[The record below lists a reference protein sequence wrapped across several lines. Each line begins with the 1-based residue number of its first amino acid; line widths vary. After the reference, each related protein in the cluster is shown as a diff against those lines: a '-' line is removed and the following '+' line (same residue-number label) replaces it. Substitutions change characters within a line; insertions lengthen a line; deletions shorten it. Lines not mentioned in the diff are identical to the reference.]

1 MAFIDTIRPSEASGS
16 VLEMYLRQEDHWGYV
31 PDYAKVFSH
40 RPETLARWGRLL
52 AEIRRPV
59 DDRRFELVTLVVA
72 LELRHSA
79 CSLAHGKK
87 LAELIGEDKVIAIA
101 EGRKADVLSPADFA
115 IAEFARD
122 IARDAR
128 KITHGRVEALKSI
141 HGLTDEEVFDVVATA
156 AARCFFTKVLDALG
170 SEPDNAFMSM
180 SPDLRQALTV
190 GRPVSHRKP
199 EYTAAVA

>member
-1 MAFIDTIRPSEASGS
+1 MAFIDTIPPGEASGS
-16 VLEMYLRQEDHWGYV
+16 VLDMYRRQQDHWGYV

-40 RPETLARWGRLL
+40 RPETLARWGQLL
-52 AEIRRPV
+52 AEIRRPM
-59 DDRRFELVTLVVA
+59 DDRRFELVTLIVA

-87 LAELIGEDKVIAIA
+87 LADLIGVDAVIAIA
-101 EGRKADVLSPADFA
+101 EGRKADVLSTADFA

-141 HGLTDEEVFDVVATA
+141 HGLTDEEVFDVAATA
-156 AARCFFTKVLDALG
+156 AGRCFFTKVLDALG
-170 SEPDNAFMSM
+170 SEPDSAFMSM
-180 SPDLRQALTV
+180 SPGLRQALTV
-190 GRPVSHRKP
+190 GRPVSPRKP

>member
-1 MAFIDTIRPSEASGS
+1 MAFIDTIPPGEASGS
-16 VLEMYLRQEDHWGYV
+16 VLDMYQRQQDHWGYV

-40 RPETLARWGRLL
+40 RPETLARWGQLL
-52 AEIRRPV
+52 AEIRRPM
-59 DDRRFELVTLVVA
+59 DDRRFELVTLTVA

-87 LAELIGEDKVIAIA
+87 LAELIGEDAVIAIA
-101 EGRKADVLSPADFA
+101 EGRKADVLSTADFA

-141 HGLTDEEVFDVVATA
+141 HGLTDEEVFDIVITA

-199 EYTAAVA
+199 EHTAAVA

>member
-1 MAFIDTIRPSEASGS
+1 MAFIETIPPSQATGS
-16 VLEMYLRQEDHWGYV
+16 VLDMYLRQEDHWGYV
-31 PDYAKVFSH
+31 PAYAKVFSH
-40 RPETLARWGRLL
+40 RPEVMARWGRLL

-72 LELRHSA
+72 LELKHSA

-87 LAELIGEDKVIAIA
+87 LAELIGEDGVIAIA
-101 EGRKADVLSPADFA
+101 EGRKADVLSAADFA
-115 IAEFARD
+115 IAEFGRD

-128 KITHGRVEALKSI
+128 KITRGRVEALKSI
-141 HGLTDEEVFDVVATA
+141 HGLTDEEIFDVVAVA
-156 AARCFFTKVLDALG
+156 SARCFFTKVLDALG
-170 SEPDNAFMSM
+170 SEPDSAFMSM
-180 SPDLRQALTV
+180 SPTLRQALTV

>member
-1 MAFIDTIRPSEASGS
+1 MAFIETIRPSEASGS
-16 VLEMYLRQEDHWGYV
+16 VLEMYQLQEGHWGYV
-31 PDYAKVFSH
+31 PDYAKIFSH
-40 RPETLARWGRLL
+40 RPEALARWGRLL

-72 LELRHSA
+72 LELKHSA

-87 LAELIGEDKVIAIA
+87 LAELIGEDKVLAIA
-101 EGRKADVLSPADFA
+101 EGRKADVLTPAEFA

-128 KITHGRVEALKSI
+128 KITCGRVEALKAI
-141 HGLTDEEVFDVVATA
+141 HGLADDEIFDIVAIA
-156 AARCFFTKVLDALG
+156 SARCFFTKVLDALG
-170 SEPDNAFMSM
+170 SEPDSAFMSM
-180 SPDLRQALTV
+180 SPALRQALTV
-190 GRPVSHRKP
+190 GRPVSHRNP

>member
-31 PDYAKVFSH
+31 PDYAIVFSH
-40 RPETLARWGRLL
+40 RPETLARWGQLL
-52 AEIRRPV
+52 AEIRRPM
-59 DDRRFELVTLVVA
+59 DDRRFELVTLIVA

-87 LAELIGEDKVIAIA
+87 LAELIGEDAVMAIA
-101 EGRKADVLSPADFA
+101 EGRKADVLSTADFA

-170 SEPDNAFMSM
+170 SEPDSAFMSM
-180 SPDLRQALTV
+180 SPALRQALTV

-199 EYTAAVA
+199 EHTAAVA